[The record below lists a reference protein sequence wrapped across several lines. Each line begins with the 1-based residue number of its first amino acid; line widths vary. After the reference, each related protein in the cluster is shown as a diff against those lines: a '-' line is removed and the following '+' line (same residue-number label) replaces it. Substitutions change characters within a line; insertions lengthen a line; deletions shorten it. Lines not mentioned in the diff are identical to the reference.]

1 MKDSTK
7 EGDLWRVPKNSA
19 TSFAEPLNVMTWSW
33 SFIFDYKTDNRGE
46 PVELAEWLKDNRDN
60 LDDMK
65 ILYVIKPNRDELLKF
80 GIAGA
85 REGGTSAYGRLRQY
99 LNIYGKQDVNFPCLG
114 VNLYYI
120 FGNKYAK
127 DVQTTNTYVFKKRN
141 VP

>member
-1 MKDSTK
+1 MS
-7 EGDLWRVPKNSA
+7 RS
-19 TSFAEPLNVMTWSW
+19 PLRE
-33 SFIFDYKTDNRGE
+33 IFDYK
-46 PVELAEWLKDNRDN
+46 KDNRRKPIELAKWLYAPTN
-60 LDDMK
+60 KAKLQDMK
-65 ILYVIKPNRDELLKF
+65 ILYVIKPNKDELLKF

-127 DVQTTNTYVFKKRN
+127 DVQTTNTYVFKLTYKPKLLILLLN
-141 VP
+141 INTCNKKA